1 MKNISDLNFF
11 LALARQGSMSAA
23 GKLLNVQH
31 TTVSRRIAAL
41 EKVLK
46 QKLFH
51 YGNQRYVLT
60 AAGEKLL
67 PHAIKIEE
75 QSLEAQRAIL
85 GAETQ
90 VAGPLKVT
98 MPYDFFCRVV
108 ASEIPRFAETY
119 PDIELEFL
127 CSPSLLDLSSLE
139 ADIALRI
146 TGNPPGNLIGRK
158 IIALSHGIYGS
169 PRFLRDNTRQ
179 PQLILWRGDPPLP
192 PWAMEHF
199 PDANIVART
208 DEAETMLAMVKN
220 HLGLARIPD
229 YLALGEPTIERL
241 DVPLTP
247 SKWGIWILHHKDLRD
262 TQRVRVFKDFLTD
275 VVIRTLGP

>member
-1 MKNISDLNFF
+1 
-11 LALARQGSMSAA
+11 MSAA

-75 QSLEAQRAIL
+75 QSLEAQRALL

-139 ADIALRI
+139 ADIAL
-146 TGNPPGNLIGRK
+146 TLLQ
-158 IIALSHGIYGS
+158 A
-169 PRFLRDNTRQ
+169 TRQ
-179 PQLILWRGDPPLP
+179 
-192 PWAMEHF
+192 A
-199 PDANIVART
+199 T
-208 DEAETMLAMVKN
+208 S
-220 HLGLARIPD
+220 
-229 YLALGEPTIERL
+229 LGEKLLPCPMVFTVVL
-241 DVPLTP
+241 DFYA
-247 SKWGIWILHHKDLRD
+247 I
-262 TQRVRVFKDFLTD
+262 
-275 VVIRTLGP
+275 TLASHS